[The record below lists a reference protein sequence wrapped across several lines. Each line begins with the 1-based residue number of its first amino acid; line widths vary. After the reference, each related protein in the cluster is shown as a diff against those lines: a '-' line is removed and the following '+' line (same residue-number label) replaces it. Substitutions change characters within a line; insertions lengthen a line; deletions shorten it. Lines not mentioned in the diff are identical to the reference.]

1 MRPGA
6 GLVAAGIWLGPLLA
20 LALGGALQHLAGG
33 GAWGALLAPVIA
45 ASILAGAP
53 AAMLAAFRG
62 SVAGPAGVAALA
74 GGLAAMALLLADGMT
89 LPLAATGALSAA
101 ALVALWVGLVAARAH
116 GAFLLLPGAVGA
128 AAALAWAAAGTGSGT
143 GLLALGLGAALA
155 ALPGVAA
162 GALLPVKLRAGTGP
176 VLAGMAMALAALAGP
191 GVALLRDGPAAALA
205 LAPLVAVPGLALVAA
220 RRLPLPGLP
229 PLGLPPL
236 RLATLLLALQALVV
250 VLALAAE
257 GAPVA
262 AGLMPAEQLPAFRA
276 ALLGAAFLPVFAAL
290 LAVLLA
296 RDAFGRA
303 ALAALLFALLAALAS
318 AIDSATGML
327 LAPIAATAV
336 AAWLVA
342 RLPKD
347 TP

>member
-1 MRPGA
+1 MRSGA

-20 LALGGALQHLAGG
+20 LLLGGALQHLAGG

-62 SVAGPAGVAALA
+62 SVAGPAGVAALG
-74 GGLAAMALLLADGMT
+74 GGLAAMALLLADGTT

-116 GAFLLLPGAVGA
+116 GASLLLPGAVGA
-128 AAALAWAAAGTGSGT
+128 AAALAWVAAGTGSGT

-176 VLAGMAMALAALAGP
+176 VLAGMAMALAAVAGP

-220 RRLPLPGLP
+220 HRLPLPGLH
-229 PLGLPPL
+229 PL

-290 LAVLLA
+290 LAVMLA

-303 ALAALLFALLAALAS
+303 ALAALLFALLAALAT

-327 LAPIAATAV
+327 LAPLAATAV